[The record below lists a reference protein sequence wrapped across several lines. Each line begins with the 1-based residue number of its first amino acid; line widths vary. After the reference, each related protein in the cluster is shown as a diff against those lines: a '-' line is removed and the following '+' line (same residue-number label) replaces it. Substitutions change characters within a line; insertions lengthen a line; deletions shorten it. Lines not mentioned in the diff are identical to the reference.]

1 MQQKT
6 AHPHNNPDL
15 PSFIDPDL
23 AEILPDL
30 DLVQDVWNSCKR
42 VEGNYLRKEE
52 KEPDKAYRNRL
63 SRTRFDNRFRPMI
76 LGYAGLLSNF
86 TLSNNAAQS
95 IKQNQ
100 DDINL
105 SGDSLTSFLLTT
117 DEMALRDGGCFVLV
131 DFPQA
136 DPTIQS
142 NADLVASGRR
152 PYLVAID
159 RRNVLNAQ
167 FAIENGFL
175 TFQQVSIRESWKV
188 QVGAFGC
195 QYKTYY
201 RLLTP
206 GYYQVVEIV
215 ENGSDLQV
223 QVAIDQNG
231 NRLEGETGMQ
241 EIPLIWY
248 SVNES
253 DPFKTTPPFLNHAW
267 LNLEHYQKR
276 SSLNEVLHKCNLP
289 IPVRKGLTID
299 SHTPAN
305 LTLGPNSFV
314 DLPADG
320 DFFFA
325 EPTGAAIAATQSDLV
340 KLETAMD
347 RISLS
352 FLNGGEVTKTATEIL
367 LDSSQAQATFDSMTQ
382 RKESLV
388 DRIFEYWRKYTNEV
402 DDGGIQINESIL
414 QPPPSPQDIQLIL
427 DYMGIKFSDR
437 TGLEML
443 MQRGWLPKEFDL
455 DSEEMRLAGLQ
466 PPERQILAGNQTI
479 TTESIAIE
487 QINRANNSG
496 DILNNP
502 TQAVAGR
509 QIVKS
514 TSGGPNE

>member
-1 MQQKT
+1 MQKNVQ
-6 AHPHNNPDL
+6 HPTNNPDL
-15 PSFIDPDL
+15 PSFVDPDL
-23 AEILPDL
+23 AEVLPDL
-30 DLVQDVWNSCKR
+30 ELVQDVWNSCKR
-42 VEGNYLRKEE
+42 VEANYLRKEE

-63 SRTRFDNRFRPMI
+63 SRTKFDNRFRPMI

-86 TLSNNAAQS
+86 TLSTNVAPS
-95 IKQNQ
+95 IQQNQ

-105 SGDSLTSFLLTT
+105 SGDSLISFLLNV
-117 DEMALRDGGCFVLV
+117 DEMALRDGGCFILV

-142 NADLVASGRR
+142 NADLIASGRR

-159 RRNVLNAQ
+159 RRNLLNAQ
-167 FAIENGFL
+167 FEMVNGFL
-175 TFQQVSIRESWKV
+175 SFKQVSIRENWKV
-188 QVGAFGC
+188 NVGAFGC
-195 QYKTYY
+195 EYCTYY

-206 GYYQVVEIV
+206 GYYQVVEII
-215 ENGSDLQV
+215 ENGTDLQV
-223 QVAIDQNG
+223 QVVVDANG
-231 NRLEGETGMQ
+231 NRLEGETGLN

-253 DPFKTTPPFLNHAW
+253 DPFKTVPPFLNHAW

-289 IPVRKGLTID
+289 IPVRKGLTVD
-299 SHTPAN
+299 ANTPAN

-314 DLPADG
+314 DLPSDG

-352 FLNGGEVTKTATEIL
+352 FLNGGETTKTATEIL

-388 DRIFEYWRKYTNEV
+388 SRIFEYWRKYTNETQ
-402 DDGGIQINESIL
+402 DGGIQINESIL
-414 QPPPSPQDIQLIL
+414 QPPPNPHDIQLVL

-437 TGLEML
+437 TGLAML

-455 DSEEMRLAGLQ
+455 DAEEARLAGLQ
-466 PPERQILAGNQTI
+466 PPERQILASNQTI
-479 TTESIAIE
+479 TSEAAVMSQMAT
-487 QINRANNSG
+487 NNSG
-496 DILNNP
+496 NILNNP
-502 TQAVAGR
+502 AEAIAGR
-509 QIVKS
+509 QTVKS
-514 TSGGPNE
+514 TSGGPLE